1 MRIYSRLGA
10 LLLVLSMCI
19 AASYPA
25 HEFHLSKSTVNY
37 DTETNAIQVTLRI
50 FIDDLETALA
60 TDGIKGLKIGTGT
73 EVDSADYFVSAYI
86 ADHFVLTTAA
96 DTLLYQYLGKELSD
110 DLQAIWCYLELP
122 LEDGLPTG
130 EDITL
135 HNTILLKDFADQ
147 KNVVTVKKDKKRLA
161 DYLLGIDDYE
171 AALKF

>member
-1 MRIYSRLGA
+1 MNIYSNVA
-10 LLLVLSMCI
+10 TLLLAVCLCT
-19 AASYPA
+19 AASFGV
-25 HEFHLSKSTVNY
+25 HDFHLSKSTVNY
-37 DTETNAIQVTLRI
+37 DTDTNALQVTLRI

-60 TDGIKGLKIGTGT
+60 AEGIEGLKIGTGI
-73 EVDSADYFVSAYI
+73 EVDSADYFVAGYI

-96 DTLLYQYLGKELSD
+96 DTLSYDYLGKELSD

-130 EDITL
+130 ADLTL
-135 HNTILLKDFADQ
+135 HNTILLADFADQ

-161 DYLLGIDDYE
+161 DHLLGIDDYE